1 MSGRYTYGDSD
12 RAAERLV
19 SVARIFEP
27 TSRAFLQR
35 SVHEVP
41 SLALDLGCGPGLTT
55 RLLHETT
62 GSRHTVGLDG
72 SESFIAGARNR
83 TPDGVEFMVHDA
95 RVVPFPTEPADIVY
109 CRLLLPHLVSP
120 GEMVA
125 AWATQVRPGGLLLL
139 DELESVDTEE
149 PAFVNY
155 LDQVARKVV
164 ADEGADLY
172 VGPGLHAMDD
182 PPGTQ
187 RIADEVVTFTP
198 EAVATARIFSM
209 NLAELTEPGTV
220 DARPDLAAPLKA
232 VAQGGVARPATW
244 RVRQLAFRSLRSVD
258 R

>member
-1 MSGRYTYGDSD
+1 M
-12 RAAERLV
+12 
-19 SVARIFEP
+19 P
-27 TSRAFLQR
+27 PSRAFLQR

-62 GSRHTVGLDG
+62 GSRLTVGLDG
-72 SESFIAGARNR
+72 SESFIARARNR
-83 TPDGVEFMVHDA
+83 APHGIEFMVHDV
-95 RVVPFPTEPADIVY
+95 RVVPFPTEQADIAY

-120 GEMVA
+120 SEVVA
-125 AWATQVRPGGLLLL
+125 AWATQIRPGGLLLL

-155 LDQVARKVV
+155 LDQVARRVV

-172 VGPGLHAMDD
+172 VGPALHAMAD

-187 RIADEVVTFTP
+187 RLADELITFTP
-198 EAVATARIFSM
+198 GAVTTARIFSM
-209 NLAELTEPGTV
+209 NLAELTERGTV
-220 DARPDLAAPLKA
+220 DARPDLAERLEAI
-232 VAQGGVARPATW
+232 AQGGDARPASW
-244 RVRQLAFRSLRSVD
+244 RVRQLAFQSAGGPDSPTGSVSQCVVD